1 MLFCTHVHADMPEW
15 IQNEETEES
24 THKTAKTWIKV
35 DSIHVKVDEPK
46 NGVIK
51 TEEAELLKKQ
61 DRNIG
66 EVVGW
71 GTLL

>member
-1 MLFCTHVHADMPEW
+1 MT
-15 IQNEETEES
+15 
-24 THKTAKTWIKV
+24 
-35 DSIHVKVDEPK
+35 SIHVKVDEPG
-46 NGVIK
+46 NGVIE
-51 TEEAELLKKQ
+51 TEEAELLKKR